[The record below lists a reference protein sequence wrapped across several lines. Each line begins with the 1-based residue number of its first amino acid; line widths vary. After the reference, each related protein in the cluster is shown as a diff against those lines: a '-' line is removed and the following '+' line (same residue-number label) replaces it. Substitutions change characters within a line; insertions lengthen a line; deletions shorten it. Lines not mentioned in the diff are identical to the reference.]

1 MKVKVTFLLGLA
13 LLFGGTAFAQSSSS
27 SESSRA
33 EAAVDYSF
41 VSFYP
46 ASNLANRHSLNGGGG
61 SFAYFWKD
69 LYGVKADFQGYAS
82 NTTTFTIPAGNPVVP
97 AGGTFKVQGNLFT
110 YLFGPVIQP
119 RQSKIAPFGQILF
132 GGAHSN
138 LYGDFYNVTGHVGT
152 APSNN
157 SFSMAVGGGIDFR
170 IKNSIYFRPVE
181 FNYLLTDFVQPTT
194 TNHQVQSNF
203 QYKAGITFRF

>member
-1 MKVKVTFLLGLA
+1 MKAKVTFLLGLA
-13 LLFGGTAFAQSSSS
+13 LLFGGTAFAQSSD
-27 SESSRA
+27 SSRA
-33 EAAVDYSF
+33 EVAIDYSF

-46 ASNLANRHSLNGGGG
+46 ASSLANRHSLNGGGG

-69 LYGVKADFQGYAS
+69 LYGLKGDFQGYAS
-82 NTTTFTIPAGNPVVP
+82 NTTHFVIPVGTPGLP
-97 AGGTFKVQGNLFT
+97 AGGTFDVQGNLFT

-119 RQSKIAPFGQILF
+119 RQSKFAPFGQILF

-138 LYGDFYNVTGHVGT
+138 LYGNLRSAAGNIGA

-157 SFSMAVGGGIDFR
+157 SFSMAVGGGID
-170 IKNSIYFRPVE
+170 IKIKDSIVFRPVE
-181 FNYLLTDFVQPTT
+181 FNYLLTDFVKPFT

-203 QYKAGITFRF
+203 QYKAGVAFRF